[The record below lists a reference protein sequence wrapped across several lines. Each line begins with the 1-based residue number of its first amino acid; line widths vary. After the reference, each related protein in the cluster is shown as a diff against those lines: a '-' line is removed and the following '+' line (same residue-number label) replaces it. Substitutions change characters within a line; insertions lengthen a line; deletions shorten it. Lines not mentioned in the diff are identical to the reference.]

1 MGDIDT
7 PRITTEWSSRKIFLE
22 PSLALFFSAVK
33 TTHFQ
38 SRRKIIFGMTT
49 EQAFELQ
56 AEDTETS
63 LRRPL
68 VYLTHRLEQ

>member
-7 PRITTEWSSRKIFLE
+7 PCITTEWSSRERFAE
-22 PSLALFFSAVK
+22 PSLALLFM
-33 TTHFQ
+33 HFQ

-68 VYLTHRLEQ
+68 VYLTHRLEQRC